1 MKNQSMIITK
11 NTSLVYFPK
20 IAMLEVFLPFYIFW
34 LRDIFWLCDIL
45 IDVTV
50 FLLSSLLNTPSFML
64 ILSLV
69 LELWKF
75 SFIKDW
81 PEIRKWKISPSEFC
95 PISGDWDEL
104 GIPYLAW
111 MSLIKYYWM
120 QQNSIVTAFPVSE
133 LSR

>member
-1 MKNQSMIITK
+1 MIITK

-45 IDVTV
+45 IDVTM

-81 PEIRKWKISPSEFC
+81 REIRKWKISSSEFF
-95 PISGDWDEL
+95 PISEDWDEL